1 MEATHPL
8 STPAAVTSTAAH
20 PLVLAAAASV
30 TVLSLTGVAYLAGW
44 LPGPT
49 NPGAAE
55 RPLAAASQA
64 TMPPIAIQQTVTLP
78 QEKPRATA
86 KQADAVTPT
95 VRRVASPAASRH
107 GEAIAAPSIAVAPA
121 PTPVV
126 STLPSIAV
134 APAPTPVASTMPPI
148 CRECGVV
155 EAVRTVPVEAKGGAT
170 GAVAG
175 GVIGGYI
182 GNQWGRGATRDIA
195 TVLGALGGAYAG
207 NHIEKSIK
215 EAKRHD
221 VIVRFEDGSTR
232 TFSSETPPA
241 WQVGD
246 RVKLQYGTLIS
257 GGGRSATDMGTI

>member
-8 STPAAVTSTAAH
+8 ATSATVTSTAAH

-49 NPGAAE
+49 NPGPTNPGTAE
-55 RPLAAASQA
+55 RPLAAASQT

-78 QEKPRATA
+78 QEKPKVAVT
-86 KQADAVTPT
+86 KQADSATPA
-95 VRRVASPAASRH
+95 VRRVASPAASRPV
-107 GEAIAAPSIAVAPA
+107 EAGAAPSIAVYPA

-126 STLPSIAV
+126 NTPPPITLAQ
-134 APAPTPVASTMPPI
+134 API

-155 EAVRTVPVEAKGGAT
+155 EAMRTVPVEAKGGAT

-215 EAKRHD
+215 EAKRYD
-221 VIVRFEDGSTR
+221 LIVRFEDGSTR

-241 WQVGD
+241 WQTGD

>member
-8 STPAAVTSTAAH
+8 ATSATVTSTAAH

-49 NPGAAE
+49 PGPTNPGTAE
-55 RPLAAASQA
+55 RPLAAASQT

-78 QEKPRATA
+78 QEKPKVAVT
-86 KQADAVTPT
+86 KQADSATPA
-95 VRRVASPAASRH
+95 VRRVASPAASRPV
-107 GEAIAAPSIAVAPA
+107 EAGAAPSIAVYPA

-126 STLPSIAV
+126 NTPPPITLAQ
-134 APAPTPVASTMPPI
+134 API

-155 EAVRTVPVEAKGGAT
+155 EAMRTVPVEAKGGAT

-215 EAKRHD
+215 EAKRYD
-221 VIVRFEDGSTR
+221 LIVRFEDGSTR

-241 WQVGD
+241 WQNRRPREASVRHAD
-246 RVKLQYGTLIS
+246 QRRRQ
-257 GGGRSATDMGTI
+257 SATDMGTI